1 MKSLKLVLSAEHS
14 KNIMVVDDHNFL
26 VASIKSYNTK
36 ERVSKTHGHRKVL
49 RVDTDSKITTIQI
62 QH

>member
-1 MKSLKLVLSAEHS
+1 MKSLKLVLATEHS
-14 KNIMVVDDHNFL
+14 NNIVVVDDNNFL

-49 RVDTDSKITTIQI
+49 RVGTDSKTTTIQI